1 MMRRGIKI
9 EENRDEARKNWKD
22 DGRRIVEFF
31 CLGRGGRWRGEG
43 FENAISYQDLSLGGS
58 RDRIYMVQF
67 EGEDSRQERTFS
79 SPGSSTYHSSL
90 TGTSAGSAFKERIRT
105 NCK

>member
-1 MMRRGIKI
+1 MMRRGIKM

-43 FENAISYQDLSLGGS
+43 FENAISYQDLSLGGAGTEFIWFNL
-58 RDRIYMVQF
+58 RARI
-67 EGEDSRQERTFS
+67 
-79 SPGSSTYHSSL
+79 
-90 TGTSAGSAFKERIRT
+90 AGRRELFLPQVAAVLIIAA
-105 NCK
+105 